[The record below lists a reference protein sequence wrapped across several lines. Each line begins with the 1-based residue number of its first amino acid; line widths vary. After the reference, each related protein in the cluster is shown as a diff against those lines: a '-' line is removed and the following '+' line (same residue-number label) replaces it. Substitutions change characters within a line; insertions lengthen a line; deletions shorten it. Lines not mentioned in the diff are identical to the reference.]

1 MMRREEGILRK
12 SRKTSSFVH
21 FDNDTLSELVLRSG
35 EYAIRELT
43 VDGLVEI
50 IKAQG
55 LHYRHIFVK
64 VKLFTNFFSLFAKKK
79 KAIETML

>member
-1 MMRREEGILRK
+1 MNTYRK
-12 SRKTSSFVH
+12 NSWLIKKKGKRCFGVSSAKQVPVSNH
-21 FDNDTLSELVLRSG
+21 YDELLELVLRSG

-55 LHYRHIFVK
+55 LQYRHIFVK
-64 VKLFTNFFSLFAKKK
+64 VKFSTNFF
-79 KAIETML
+79 

>member
-1 MMRREEGILRK
+1 VSNHYDEL
-12 SRKTSSFVH
+12 
-21 FDNDTLSELVLRSG
+21 LELVLRSG

-55 LHYRHIFVK
+55 LQYRHIFVK
-64 VKLFTNFFSLFAKKK
+64 VKFSTNFF
-79 KAIETML
+79 

>member
-1 MMRREEGILRK
+1 MERRRGGVRRK
-12 SRKTSSFVH
+12 FRKTSSWLYH
-21 FDNDTLSELVLRSG
+21 PINLPELVLRSG

-55 LHYRHIFVK
+55 LQYRHIFVK
-64 VKLFTNFFSLFAKKK
+64 VKFSTIFF
-79 KAIETML
+79 